1 VEKALCHIFWK
12 TQLNFNVITTMF
24 SNGKDFVLGH
34 HGRAMVEI
42 GRDYEGELFSSVVI
56 DGNNAITVSS
66 RTINDKMHYKFS
78 LERLFNTIQSVE
90 ELGWRTLTVLKVGT
104 YGKCIKK
111 SSDLTDG
118 QREVLKKMKNTSMI
132 HIIEGTNEDRH
143 LDDKIMIEHALNHD
157 AWILTGDTFR
167 KDHLPK
173 LFKEQ
178 KFLVMN
184 EINKRRVNLSFGPD
198 NKPLFCLP
206 QNLDALA
213 ATKVVSDT
221 QNVELELLSGG
232 CPILISVPDEEDVS
246 GVVTMREPVGRKGL
260 LDIAKSPKFNDA
272 MNAVSRNHFKID
284 WDGSDFYLTDL
295 NSTNGTKINDLKIP
309 PHQPQR
315 LSENDEIRIGS
326 VIMTLQ

>member
-1 VEKALCHIFWK
+1 
-12 TQLNFNVITTMF
+12 M
-24 SNGKDFVLGH
+24 KD
-34 HGRAMVEI
+34 
-42 GRDYEGELFSSVVI
+42 
-56 DGNNAITVSS
+56 
-66 RTINDKMHYKFS
+66 
-78 LERLFNTIQSVE
+78 
-90 ELGWRTLTVLKVGT
+90 
-104 YGKCIKK
+104 
-111 SSDLTDG
+111 
-118 QREVLKKMKNTSMI
+118 TSMI
-132 HIIEGTNEDRH
+132 HIIKGTNEDRD

-173 LFKEQ
+173 LAKEQ
-178 KFLVMN
+178 KISVMN

-232 CPILISVPDEEDVS
+232 CPILISVPDEEEVS
-246 GVVTMREPVGRKGL
+246 GIVPMREPVGRKGL
-260 LDIAKSPKFNDA
+260 LNIGKSSAFKNA

-284 WDGSDFYLTDL
+284 WDGRNFYFTDL

-309 PHQPQR
+309 PHQPQQ
-315 LSENDEIRIGS
+315 LDDEDIISIGS
-326 VIMTLQ
+326 VRIRLQ

>member
-1 VEKALCHIFWK
+1 MKRVYIFER
-12 TQLNFNVITTMF
+12 
-24 SNGKDFVLGH
+24 
-34 HGRAMVEI
+34 HGVHMVEI
-42 GRDYEGELFSSVVI
+42 GRKYEGDIFSSVVI

-66 RTINDKMHYKFS
+66 KRTKNGKMQYKFS
-78 LERLFNTIQSVE
+78 LERLLNTIQSVE

-104 YGKCIKK
+104 YRRCIGK
-111 SSDLTDG
+111 SSDLTDA
-118 QREVLKKMKNTSMI
+118 QREALKRMRDTSMI
-132 HIIEGTNEDRH
+132 HIIEGTYEDRD

-173 LFKEQ
+173 LFEEQ
-178 KFLVMN
+178 KFSVIN
-184 EINKRRVNLSFGPD
+184 EINKRRVKLSFGPD

-232 CPILISVPDEEDVS
+232 CPIWLSVPDAEEVS
-246 GVVTMREPVGRKGL
+246 GIVLMREPVGRKGL
-260 LDIAKSPKFNDA
+260 LNIAKSPAFKDA

-284 WDGSDFYLTDL
+284 WDGNRFYFTDL

-309 PHQPQR
+309 PHQPQQ
-315 LSENDEIRIGS
+315 LVDGDIISIGS
-326 VIMTLQ
+326 VCIRLQ